1 MSKTAL
7 PGELQALLNANPM
20 LRRLARAARRDPG
33 ANNDDP
39 ARQALNALPAALR
52 QRVTLVE
59 ETHRWLA
66 MVETSACA
74 QMLRF
79 HLPRLQR
86 VLTAKSVKIVVSGR
100 RGALP
105 SQHPLRSGP
114 VLDADS
120 ARHIRDAAQG
130 IADEKLR
137 EALQRLA
144 ARGLEES

>member
-7 PGELQALLNANPM
+7 PGELQALLNANPT
-20 LRRLARAARRDPG
+20 LRRLARAARRSPG
-33 ANNDDP
+33 VNSNDP
-39 ARQALNALPAALR
+39 ATQALNALPAALR

-100 RGALP
+100 RRPLA
-105 SQHPLRSGP
+105 SPLRSGP
-114 VLDADS
+114 VLDMES
-120 ARHIRDAAQG
+120 ARHIRDAAEN

-137 EALQRLA
+137 EALHRLA
-144 ARGLEES
+144 ARGLER